1 MKTLADRAAL
11 KELVDRV
18 SILADNKEFDRQV
31 LLFTENAISETF
43 ANGKSILKLQG
54 RKAMAEAFGVFLKDF
69 DTIYHFNGQ
78 QVVTVNGNMAAG
90 TVYCTVTLIGNEQGK
105 KVKTTIGAVY
115 RDDYVREDDQWLIA
129 GRIGNFAWQDK
140 QEII

>member
-1 MKTLADRAAL
+1 MKTLADRADL